1 VVFEAKLE
9 MFRNRLEKVNRHL
22 GKLARRKGVAAY
34 RIYDHDL
41 PEFPFCIERYGSHV
55 CLAEYKRRHGMEEQY
70 HASWLAASL
79 QMISQV
85 LQVPLENIH
94 RRIRQRK
101 LGRQGQYQK
110 VEGEEGAGFFTVEE
124 NGLLFWV
131 NLDDYLDTGLFLDHR
146 DTRLLVREE
155 SKQKRVLNLFA
166 YTGSFSVYAAA
177 GGASLVTTVDLSNTY
192 LDWAKRNMLSNG
204 FEGPSYQ
211 FERADVKQW
220 LSTIPSHSYDLIVM
234 DPPTFSNSKKMNEVL
249 DIQVDHVNLI
259 RSCMRLLS
267 ENGVLFFSTN
277 YTGFKLDTEALSS
290 YVIKDITR
298 ATTPFDFEGRLKRVC
313 FRIQP

>member
-1 VVFEAKLE
+1 

-110 VEGEEGAGFFTVEE
+110 LEGEEGAGFFTVEE

-155 SKQKRVLNLFA
+155 SKQKRVLNLFS

>member
-1 VVFEAKLE
+1 

-155 SKQKRVLNLFA
+155 SKQKRVLNLFS

>member
-1 VVFEAKLE
+1 

-110 VEGEEGAGFFTVEE
+110 LEGEEGAGFFMVKE

>member
-1 VVFEAKLE
+1 

-110 VEGEEGAGFFTVEE
+110 LEGEEGAGFFTVEE

>member
-1 VVFEAKLE
+1 

-110 VEGEEGAGFFTVEE
+110 LEGEEGAGFFTVEE

-277 YTGFKLDTEALSS
+277 YTGFKLDTGALSS

>member
-1 VVFEAKLE
+1 

-79 QMISQV
+79 QMVSQV

-110 VEGEEGAGFFTVEE
+110 LEGEEGAGFFTVEE

-155 SKQKRVLNLFA
+155 SKQKRVLNLFS

-277 YTGFKLDTEALSS
+277 YTGFKLDTGALSS

>member
-1 VVFEAKLE
+1 

-110 VEGEEGAGFFTVEE
+110 LEGEEGAGFFTVEE

-155 SKQKRVLNLFA
+155 SKQKRVLNLFS

-277 YTGFKLDTEALSS
+277 YTGFKLDTGALSS

>member
-1 VVFEAKLE
+1 

-110 VEGEEGAGFFTVEE
+110 LEGGEGAGFFMVKE

-277 YTGFKLDTEALSS
+277 YTGFKLDTGALSS

>member
-1 VVFEAKLE
+1 

-55 CLAEYKRRHGMEEQY
+55 CLAEYKRRHGKEEQY

>member
-1 VVFEAKLE
+1 

-277 YTGFKLDTEALSS
+277 YTGFKLDTGALSS

>member
-1 VVFEAKLE
+1 

>member
-110 VEGEEGAGFFTVEE
+110 LEGEEGAGFFTVEE

>member
-1 VVFEAKLE
+1 

-22 GKLARRKGVAAY
+22 GKLARRKGVMAY

-41 PEFPFCIERYGSHV
+41 PEFPFCIERYGIHV
-55 CLAEYKRRHGMEEQY
+55 CLAEYKRRHGMEEEY
-70 HASWLAASL
+70 HASWLQASL
-79 QMISQV
+79 QIISQV
-85 LQVPLENIH
+85 LQVPEENIH
-94 RRIRQRK
+94 HRIRQRK

-110 VEGEEGAGFFTVEE
+110 LEGEEGAGFFKVEE

-146 DTRLLVREE
+146 DTRMLVREE
-155 SKQKRVLNLFA
+155 SKQKHVLNLFA

-204 FEGPSYQ
+204 FEGSSFL

-220 LSTIPSHSYDLIVM
+220 LSTVPPHSYDLIVM

-249 DIQVDHVNLI
+249 DLQVDHVSLI
-259 RSCMRLLS
+259 RSCMQLLS
-267 ENGVLFFSTN
+267 TDGVLFFSTN
-277 YTGFKLDTEALSS
+277 YTGFSLDKEALSS
-290 YVIKDITR
+290 FVIKDITR

>member
-1 VVFEAKLE
+1 

-79 QMISQV
+79 KMISQV

>member
-1 VVFEAKLE
+1 

-79 QMISQV
+79 QMVSQV

-110 VEGEEGAGFFTVEE
+110 LEGEEGAGFFTVEE

-277 YTGFKLDTEALSS
+277 YTGFKLDTGALSS

>member
-1 VVFEAKLE
+1 
-9 MFRNRLEKVNRHL
+9 
-22 GKLARRKGVAAY
+22 
-34 RIYDHDL
+34 
-41 PEFPFCIERYGSHV
+41 
-55 CLAEYKRRHGMEEQY
+55 
-70 HASWLAASL
+70 
-79 QMISQV
+79 MISQV

-110 VEGEEGAGFFTVEE
+110 LEGEEGAGFFTVEE